1 MRKKAY
7 SFSIRSICASTKYEI
22 DALCVFFDTKRP
34 VTELDFFDELEA
46 SLKSVNTLP
55 DCVVVIAEEKGLKR
69 LCDYW
74 KKLKPQQKIFQQ
86 RGIHKGKQFIK
97 GYFFVTLFSS
107 SQIHVEHENIVI
119 SGWNFVPS
127 PEDVVDKGLEALVTK
142 NPVIHAAPAGHVFKH
157 PSKSTNKLFIKARE
171 LAMSEAELVFV
182 GWCLS
187 HKLAPLLGDQD
198 SAQVFID
205 TMGIYPFVR
214 EALTLLESKASIHS
228 YHSYTNL
235 SELSPPREPYAVV
248 ISASTSGSMAKKL
261 HNEQGF
267 ESDKIITLIDTSKE
281 ERTGYVMV
289 ALDDIDPSYSKQIAD
304 GSQTQI
310 ELVGEHFSLKSRPPR
325 AVTLSTSHQPQS
337 LPVFLKNFGLKGLL
351 DLNAR
356 PAEGN
361 TERFILLDGSIV
373 CKNKNLR
380 DWLGE
385 EIAWNVASAIDHVLY
400 ANDADSEVLAKEA
413 AKKLNDAKATRTN
426 KDRVKLVGYG
436 SLDENRLKSAK
447 GVLVVQAIAGSGGL
461 LREISRDLREF
472 IRPDIPRHFLVG
484 VGLPKNKAT
493 WKDLRKFLVKN
504 SSNREYGFSVWLNLP
519 IGSDAWKSLSDLI
532 AAAQMQSGS
541 HENDTE
547 SLNALKECITKSH
560 NKFLPTS
567 SNVELRLSEGFVF
580 FGDVF
585 RKKWDKVPVSTI
597 YATIAAVLQSA
608 RDCENSSIQLKS
620 TGYESVVLSPENFL
634 RFNDSILQACI
645 LRTAY
650 PSELDYSSSPELSM
664 LMKEFLIKVFNRHKH
679 TYGAAALEFAAALAC
694 KKLKLIDKD
703 IREVK
708 NKAELSVSSPNAL
721 LGIIHLI

>member
-7 SFSIRSICASTKYEI
+7 SFSMRSICTSTKYEI
-22 DALCVFFDTKRP
+22 DALCVFFDTRRP

-55 DCVVVIAEEKGLKR
+55 DCVVVIAEKKGLKH
-69 LCDYW
+69 LCEYW
-74 KKLKPQQKIFQQ
+74 KKSEPQQRIFQQ
-86 RGIHKGKQFIK
+86 RGMRKGKQFTK
-97 GYFFVTLFSS
+97 GYCFVTLLSN
-107 SQIHVEHENIVI
+107 SQVHVEYKHIVR
-119 SGWNFVPS
+119 SDWNFVPS
-127 PEDVVDKGLEALVTK
+127 LENIVDKGLKALVTK
-142 NPVIHAAPAGHVFKH
+142 NPVIHAAPAGHVFRH

-171 LAMSEAELVFV
+171 LAMNEAELAFV
-182 GWCLS
+182 SWCLS
-187 HKLAPLLGDQD
+187 HKLAPLLDDQN

-235 SELSPPREPYAVV
+235 SELSPPRESYAVV
-248 ISASTSGSMAKKL
+248 ISASTSGSMAKKI
-261 HNEQGF
+261 HDEQGF
-267 ESDKIITLIDTSKE
+267 ESGKIITLIDTSKQ

-289 ALDDIDPSYSKQIAD
+289 ALDDIGPSYSRQIAD

-325 AVTLSTSHQPQS
+325 AVTLSISHQPQS
-337 LPVFLKNFGLKGLL
+337 LPVFLKNFGIKGLL
-351 DLNAR
+351 GFNTPLAAGNA
-356 PAEGN
+356 
-361 TERFILLDGSIV
+361 ERRISLDGSIV
-373 CKNKNLR
+373 CKNKNLH

-400 ANDADSEVLAKEA
+400 ANDADSKVLAKEA
-413 AKKLNDAKATRTN
+413 AKKLNDTKAARTS
-426 KDRVKLVGYG
+426 KDKVKLVDYD

-484 VGLPKNKAT
+484 VGLPKSKVT
-493 WKDLRKFLVKN
+493 WEDLRKFLVKN

-519 IGSDAWKSLSDLI
+519 RGSDAWESLSDLI
-532 AAAQMQSGS
+532 AAAQVQLES

-547 SLNALKECITKSH
+547 SLNALKECITK
-560 NKFLPTS
+560 NCNTFFPTS
-567 SNVELRLSEGFVF
+567 SNANLRLSEGFVF

-585 RKKWDKVPVSTI
+585 GKKWDKVPVSTI

-608 RDCENSSIQLKS
+608 RDCANPSIQLKS

-645 LRTAY
+645 LRAAY

-664 LMKEFLIKVFNRHKH
+664 LMKEFLIKVFNRHEH

-703 IREVK
+703 R
-708 NKAELSVSSPNAL
+708 
-721 LGIIHLI
+721 G